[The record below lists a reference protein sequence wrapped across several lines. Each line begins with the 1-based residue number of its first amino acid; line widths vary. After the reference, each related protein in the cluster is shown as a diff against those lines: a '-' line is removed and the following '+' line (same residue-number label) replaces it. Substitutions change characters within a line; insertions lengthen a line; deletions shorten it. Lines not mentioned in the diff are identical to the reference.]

1 MKGKRQDLLIS
12 MIHTFWM
19 LTHPDGLSL
28 KFLELHLPQ
37 GMVIHLFL
45 LDQELLFLE
54 EKDLKEF
61 AEIFMLLTQ

>member
-1 MKGKRQDLLIS
+1 
-12 MIHTFWM
+12 M
-19 LTHPDGLSL
+19 LTLQDGLSL

-54 EKDLKEF
+54 EKELKEF